1 MSKKEKIEVKNK
13 KQESIGRAKKKEELK
28 RQARFRNK
36 KLFKYALNL
45 KWPLIVGFIITIL
58 ASLTE
63 LAGPYIISKI
73 LDDNLKEGIGAINYK
88 VFAGLVIV
96 YFLSSVLV
104 ALIRYIMN
112 LQFAKVA
119 NGLALKIR
127 EDVFNHVINLPLQ
140 FFDKYP
146 AGKIVTRI
154 TNDTQDIRL
163 LFQVLLFEVL
173 TTLVFSIGLIIGLF
187 LVSPYLG
194 LITLVFLPFAY
205 LIFSDYKKKSTRY
218 NSDMRRYNSEMNANL
233 NESIQNMEIVQ
244 AFNREEDTYREYSDL
259 NDKHNK
265 EGRNIATLW
274 SYSGFNATN
283 TLGSLITGVG
293 VIIFALGFISGNAP
307 ISVGGLYI
315 FVDYNRKLYNYIN
328 NMSDRIGELE
338 KSKTAAD
345 QVFELLEIEKY
356 PVGDKTIDLKGQ
368 IDLKDLSF
376 AYDEDLVLKDINISI
391 EPGTSAAFVGHTG
404 SGKSTIMN
412 LIYGFYELERGK
424 LLFDGVD
431 INDLNMP
438 EIRKEMAIVFQNPY
452 IFEGTVY
459 ENISLFDKTISKDE
473 AELALINVGGEKILM
488 RDKGIDARVQESG
501 GGFSAGE
508 KQLISFARAMVRN
521 PKILVLDEATSNV
534 DSETEEYIQFGVN
547 RMKKGRT
554 TLIIAHRLSTIKD
567 VDMIYVLDKGRVKE
581 KGSHSQLIA
590 KGGQYADMY
599 KQS

>member
-13 KQESIGRAKKKEELK
+13 KQESIGRAKTKEELK

-36 KLFKYALNL
+36 KLFKYALSL
-45 KWPLIVGFIITIL
+45 KWTLIVGFIITIL

-73 LDDNLKEGIGAINYK
+73 LDENLKEGLGAINYK

-127 EDVFNHVINLPLQ
+127 EDVFKHVINLPLQ

-293 VIIFALGFISGNAP
+293 VIIFALGFIRGNAP

-438 EIRKEMAIVFQNPY
+438 EIRKDMAIVFQNPY

-581 KGSHSQLIA
+581 SGNHDQLIA

>member
-1 MSKKEKIEVKNK
+1 MSKTKKIEVKNK
-13 KQESIGRAKKKEELK
+13 KQESIGRAKTKEELK

-36 KLFKYALNL
+36 KLFKYALSL

-293 VIIFALGFISGNAP
+293 VIIFALGFIRGNAL
-307 ISVGGLYI
+307 I
-315 FVDYNRKLYNYIN
+315 
-328 NMSDRIGELE
+328 
-338 KSKTAAD
+338 
-345 QVFELLEIEKY
+345 
-356 PVGDKTIDLKGQ
+356 
-368 IDLKDLSF
+368 LS
-376 AYDEDLVLKDINISI
+376 
-391 EPGTSAAFVGHTG
+391 
-404 SGKSTIMN
+404 
-412 LIYGFYELERGK
+412 LIH
-424 LLFDGVD
+424 
-431 INDLNMP
+431 I
-438 EIRKEMAIVFQNPY
+438 
-452 IFEGTVY
+452 
-459 ENISLFDKTISKDE
+459 
-473 AELALINVGGEKILM
+473 
-488 RDKGIDARVQESG
+488 
-501 GGFSAGE
+501 
-508 KQLISFARAMVRN
+508 
-521 PKILVLDEATSNV
+521 
-534 DSETEEYIQFGVN
+534 
-547 RMKKGRT
+547 
-554 TLIIAHRLSTIKD
+554 
-567 VDMIYVLDKGRVKE
+567 
-581 KGSHSQLIA
+581 
-590 KGGQYADMY
+590 
-599 KQS
+599 